1 MIIAGFNKTT
11 LLDYPGLVAA
21 TVFTNGCNFRCP
33 FCHNGNLVLGTSAL
47 YVYPEQEVLSVL
59 EKRKNVLQGVCISG
73 GEPTLQADLC
83 DFITKCKEMGYRVK
97 LDTNGYRPDVLKN
110 LLDAGLLDYVAMDI
124 KNTKEKYA
132 LTVGNSS
139 LDLSKI
145 EESVSLIMASGIDYE
160 FRTTV
165 VKELHSMDDM
175 MKIGEWLAGCRH
187 LYLQQ
192 YQERESV
199 IRVMQSA
206 DSSKKD
212 AFHAYSDEEMK
223 AIADRMNEIPELSS
237 HVYVRGVA

>member
-73 GEPTLQADLC
+73 GEPTLQTDLC

-97 LDTNGYRPDVLKN
+97 LDTNGYRPDVLKK

-145 EESVSLIMASGIDYE
+145 EESVSLIMESGIDYE

-206 DSSKKD
+206 DSSTND

-223 AIADRMNEIPELSS
+223 AIADRMNEIPGLSS